1 VTAVAEAKTNAMR
14 IVEKAK
20 VNFSVLSYE
29 VGDSLDG
36 VTAAEKLGRG
46 VEEVYKTLIARGA
59 KKEIYVFII
68 PVAEELNL
76 KLAARSVGEKNM
88 EMVRLD
94 ELLGLTGYIRGGC
107 SPIGMKKRYRTV
119 IDSSAQS
126 RNTVIVSAGKRGLQ
140 LEMDPRDLANLTGA
154 SFDKIIFDK

>member
-1 VTAVAEAKTNAMR
+1 MAEAKTNAMR